1 MLEVSEIMCIN
12 ATSDAQITAEGEK
25 LYFIEEFTYPG
36 RLVTKDNAALKE
48 NKARLGKARSAFT

>member
-1 MLEVSEIMCIN
+1 MCIN

-25 LYFIEEFTYPG
+25 LYFIEEFNYPG
-36 RLVTKDNAALKE
+36 SLVTKDNAALKE